1 MPDYVKCIFKDEE
14 KDLASNKS
22 ISMGNSKN
30 TCKGG
35 LDSLIRP
42 LLFTSSN

>member
-1 MPDYVKCIFKDEE
+1 MPDYVKCILKDEE
-14 KDLASNKS
+14 KDLESNKS

-35 LDSLIRP
+35 LNSLIWQ